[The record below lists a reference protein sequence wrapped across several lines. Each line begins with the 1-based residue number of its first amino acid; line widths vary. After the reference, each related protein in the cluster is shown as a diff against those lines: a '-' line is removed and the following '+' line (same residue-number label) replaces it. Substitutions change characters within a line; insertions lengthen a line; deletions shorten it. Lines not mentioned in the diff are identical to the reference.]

1 MPRSSKRGKSSKV
14 YKDEGVSPDHRMAIG
29 VTRFINRIIKYSIQ
43 VLIIY
48 TLFNIMFNSKPKKVK
63 RQRTMG
69 AHLNFDH
76 SATIFK
82 EEAEENEETCP
93 LIDDLIIPEEDI
105 REVLK
110 EKSKEIPKYDTRKT
124 RFLYP
129 HLMQGLHGQIR
140 GLRESIY
147 LAIKLDRTLVLPP
160 YFKDPWLDDAE
171 ASNQKIDERL
181 LPVPLN
187 EKDVAREEADMVECE
202 TTGNCTAEQH
212 DIEEEIK
219 LDHQYSVSLDSFDD
233 DDFEPGLMWKQDY
246 FKPKGNILP
255 ISAVVDIELQEISLK

>member
-1 MPRSSKRGKSSKV
+1 
-14 YKDEGVSPDHRMAIG
+14 
-29 VTRFINRIIKYSIQ
+29 
-43 VLIIY
+43 
-48 TLFNIMFNSKPKKVK
+48 
-63 RQRTMG
+63 MG
-69 AHLNFDH
+69 AHLNYDH
-76 SATIFK
+76 SSTIFK
-82 EEAEENEETCP
+82 AEAEQNEETCP

-105 REVLK
+105 RDVLK
-110 EKSKEIPKYDTRKT
+110 EKAKDVPKYDTRKT

-129 HLMQGLHGQIR
+129 HLMQGLHGQVR

-160 YFKDPWLDDAE
+160 FFKDPWLDDAE

-187 EKDVAREEADMVECE
+187 EKQVEQEEADMAECE
-202 TTGNCTAEQH
+202 STGNCTAEQH

-233 DDFEPGLMWKQDY
+233 DDFEPGLMWKQEY

-255 ISAVVDIELQEISLK
+255 ISAVIDIELQGIE